1 MQDTEFCSVELNADD
16 LPTGSPKPSNEQLA
30 KMLSEAII
38 ETITTYK
45 LEGWR
50 LVNMDFKGG
59 KVTINFTRPLKSG

>member
-1 MQDTEFCSVELNADD
+1 MQDTEFCSVELDAND
-16 LPTGSPKPSNEQLA
+16 LYEGSPEPSNEQLA

-45 LEGWR
+45 LDGWR

-59 KVTINFTRPLKSG
+59 HVTINFTRPLKFS